1 MSRGHKPLK
10 LLCSLQILSIP
21 FKLPGITPHSESII
35 TAILLH
41 HQRFNYVGTAILM
54 YSSRCRM
61 WWVPWLV
68 LAVVACAQD
77 WRCPHISDVSCSCDF
92 PHTLRCTG
100 GPAALETIA
109 DALRALAPSASV
121 SLLDCSLQNLS
132 FLPGSLLQVIL
143 INVVVCT
150 RCLNVKQRQKSI
162 LLWQNRVV

>member
-1 MSRGHKPLK
+1 
-10 LLCSLQILSIP
+10 
-21 FKLPGITPHSESII
+21 
-35 TAILLH
+35 
-41 HQRFNYVGTAILM
+41 M
-54 YSSRCRM
+54 YSSHCRM

-109 DALRALAPSASV
+109 DALRVLAPSASV

-132 FLPGSLLQVIL
+132 ILPGSLLQVIR
-143 INVVVCT
+143 INVVV
-150 RCLNVKQRQKSI
+150 SI
-162 LLWQNRVV
+162 TLPKCKTEKKLLLL